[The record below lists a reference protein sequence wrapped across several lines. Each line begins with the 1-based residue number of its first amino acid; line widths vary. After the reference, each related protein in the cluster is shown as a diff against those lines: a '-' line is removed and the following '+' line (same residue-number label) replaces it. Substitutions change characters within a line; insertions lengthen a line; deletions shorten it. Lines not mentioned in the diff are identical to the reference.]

1 MKPSAYTYKLP
12 YEMATWELAF
22 EGKLSAIR
30 AQEYPKVIKEM
41 PLYAIPKELPPEL
54 VDALNEAIMAST
66 CAEQV
71 WERFYP
77 KLIDIEDIV

>member
-1 MKPSAYTYKLP
+1 MKPSATFTFNGDNFGMDVC
-12 YEMATWELAF
+12 EELMSRPF
-22 EGKLSAIR
+22 SQKG
-30 AQEYPKVIKEM
+30 VVH
-41 PLYAIPKELPPEL
+41 LYAIPKQLPPEL

-77 KLIDIEDIV
+77 LFIGEKK